1 MAEGVLHG
9 VSNTAARVAPVLE
22 VVRSEWGDGYRRFQD
37 LSRDRVAADRL
48 SMQLEVVTDE
58 LRKRV
63 GQTFTLE
70 DLAARYAEADEWV
83 RDAVSER
90 AATPGWPRTLSTV
103 QDAAFHLYQRGAVDY
118 TP

>member
-1 MAEGVLHG
+1 M
-9 VSNTAARVAPVLE
+9 APVLE

-48 SMQLEVVTDE
+48 SLQLEVVTAE
-58 LRKRV
+58 LRKHV

-70 DLAARYAEADEWV
+70 DLAAKYAAADEWV

-90 AATPGWPRTLSTV
+90 APTPGWPRTLSIV